1 MSDHA
6 LDGTVHKFAHQM
18 WGFQGENQGLLMDRQ
33 IYVEPITS
41 PTSGIQ
47 EAIDSLQEQGGRVHI
62 PAGRWHLSRS
72 ICLPSGVSLVGDG
85 PATVLHISPLKVA
98 RLAKAVRK
106 GGRVLT
112 LKGKVPYRVGQEI
125 GISDEV
131 LSGWWGTHGIV
142 EAIKGQQIHL
152 SARFNRGLSVADD
165 AKAVSLF
172 PAITADGATD
182 AELANFTIRGPKGY
196 KGKWWDF
203 TYSAIHLVSCQRVRV
218 TNVTVFEWPSDGIG
232 VQRGSDVQVSQCQS
246 HGCRGH
252 GFHPGTGLA
261 RSIWSHNIG
270 KGNGGDGFF
279 FCARVHH
286 STCSDSVFS
295 ENGLAGIGGVAR
307 GGDHHNIISDNVCS
321 YNQKWGIEATR
332 GDEQII
338 AGNLVLSNSQERAGE
353 FPGIRLHDMERNV
366 VTSNRLADD
375 QNEPTQTKGIVES
388 GATDYNLISSNLC
401 AGMKQGVIIVGA
413 HSRAEGNLT

>member
-1 MSDHA
+1 MKPVNEVDAGQFYDTKS
-6 LDGTVHKFAHQM
+6 T
-18 WGFQGENQGLLMDRQ
+18 
-33 IYVEPITS
+33 
-41 PTSGIQ
+41 TSGIQ
-47 EAIDSLQEQGGRVHI
+47 EAIDSLGGKGGRVRV

-72 ICLPSGVSLVGDG
+72 IWVPSGVSLVGDG
-85 PATVLHISPLKVA
+85 PSTILQISALKVA
-98 RLAKAVRK
+98 RLAKDIRK

-112 LKGKVPYRVGQEI
+112 LRGQVPFKVGQEI
-125 GISDEV
+125 GVSDDKRG
-131 LSGWWGTHGIV
+131 GWWGTHGIV
-142 EAIKGQQIHL
+142 EKIEKNQVTI
-152 SARFNRGLSVADD
+152 SARFNRALSAKDD

-172 PAITADGATD
+172 PAITAEGESDL
-182 AELANFTIRGPKGY
+182 ELADFTIRGPRKY

-203 TYSAIHLVSCQRVRV
+203 TYSAIHLVLCQRARV

-232 VQRGSDVQVSQCQS
+232 VQRGSDVQVSQCQA
-246 HGCRGH
+246 HECRGH

-261 RSIWSHNIG
+261 RSVWSHNIG

-295 ENGLAGIGGVAR
+295 ENGLSGIGGVAR

-332 GDEQII
+332 GDEQVIT
-338 AGNLVLSNSQERAGE
+338 GNLVLSNSQEKTGE
-353 FPGIRLHDMERNV
+353 YPGIRLHDMERNV

-375 QNEPTQTKGIVES
+375 QDQPTQTQGVVES
-388 GATDYNLISSNLC
+388 GETDYNLVSSNLC
-401 AGMKQGVIIVGA
+401 VGMEEGIVIIGA
-413 HSRAEGNLT
+413 HSRAEGNLV

>member
-1 MSDHA
+1 MR
-6 LDGTVHKFAHQM
+6 
-18 WGFQGENQGLLMDRQ
+18 ELMDRQ
-33 IYVEPITS
+33 IVVEPMTS

-47 EAIDSLQEQGGRVHI
+47 EAIDLLPQLGGRVHI

-72 ICLPSGVSLVGDG
+72 IRLPSRVSLVGAG
-85 PATVLHISPLKVA
+85 PATVLHISRLKVA
-98 RLAKAVRK
+98 RLATAVRK
-106 GGRVLT
+106 GGRGLT

-131 LSGWWGTHGIV
+131 LNGWWGTHGIV
-142 EAIKGQQIHL
+142 EAINGHRVRM

-172 PAITADGATD
+172 PAVTGDGATD
-182 AELANFTIRGPKGY
+182 VDLANFTIRGPTGY

-203 TYSAIHLVSCQRVRV
+203 TYSAIHLVSCQRVRIS
-218 TNVTVFEWPSDGIG
+218 NVTVFEWPSDGIG
-232 VQRGSDVQVSQCQS
+232 VQRGADVQVSQCQS

-261 RSIWSHNIG
+261 RSVWSHNIG

-307 GGDHHNIISDNVCS
+307 GGDHHNIISNNVCS

-338 AGNLVLSNSQERAGE
+338 TGNLLLSNSQEQAGE

-375 QNEPTQTKGIVES
+375 QDEPTQTQGIVES
-388 GATDYNLISSNLC
+388 GATDYNLISNNLC
-401 AGMKQGVIIVGA
+401 TGMKQGVVVVGA

>member
-1 MSDHA
+1 MRESTDI
-6 LDGTVHKFAHQM
+6 VHV
-18 WGFQGENQGLLMDRQ
+18 QGMD
-33 IYVEPITS
+33 S

-47 EAIDSLQEQGGRVHI
+47 EAIDSLQQKGGRVRI
-62 PAGRWHLSRS
+62 PAGRWRLSRS
-72 ICLPSGVSLVGDG
+72 IWIPSGVSLVGDG
-85 PATVLHISPLKVA
+85 PSTELYIAPLKVA
-98 RLAKAVRK
+98 RLAKDVRK
-106 GGRVLT
+106 GGKVLT
-112 LKGKVPYRVGQEI
+112 LKGKVPFKVGQEI
-125 GISDEV
+125 GVSDETRN
-131 LSGWWGTHGIV
+131 GWWGTHGIV
-142 EAIKGQQIHL
+142 EGIDGNRVRI
-152 SARFNRGLSVADD
+152 SAKFNRGLSVADD

-172 PAITADGATD
+172 PAITSDGKSD
-182 AELANFTIRGPKGY
+182 MELADFTIRGPGGA

-203 TYSAIHLVSCQRVRV
+203 TYSAIHMVLCQRVRI
-218 TNVTVFEWPSDGIG
+218 TNVTVFAWPSDGIG
-232 VQRGSDVQVSQCQS
+232 VQRGSDVQVSQCQA

-261 RSIWSHNIG
+261 RSVWSHNIG

-332 GDEQII
+332 GDEQAIT
-338 AGNLVLSNSQERAGE
+338 GNLILSNSQEQAGQY
-353 FPGIRLHDMERNV
+353 PGIRLHDMQHNL

-375 QNEPTQTKGIVES
+375 QQKPTQTQGIVES
-388 GATDYNLISSNLC
+388 GGTDYNLISNNLC
-401 AGMKQGVIIVGA
+401 TGMQEGIVIVGA
-413 HSRAEGNLT
+413 HSRAEGNLLA